1 MQHAYVNHASH
12 EVLSLFDYIKALPDS
27 RQVLNDHVIS
37 V

>member
-1 MQHAYVNHASH
+1 MHYAYVNHESH
-12 EVLSLFDYIKALPDS
+12 EVLSLFDYIKVLPDS